1 MQRVT
6 AEKYFSLFKGYFM
19 RETAGFF
26 SRLKHGEAGGEGT
39 SAAGRAAEIGLRR
52 IFFFSL
58 SLSLFSKR
66 RILSRPRNILC
77 YYKETL

>member
-19 RETAGFF
+19 REMAFFF
-26 SRLKHGEAGGEGT
+26 SRFKHGEAGGEGT

-52 IFFFSL
+52 IFLFFFL
-58 SLSLFSKR
+58 PLFSKR

-77 YYKETL
+77 YYKEAL